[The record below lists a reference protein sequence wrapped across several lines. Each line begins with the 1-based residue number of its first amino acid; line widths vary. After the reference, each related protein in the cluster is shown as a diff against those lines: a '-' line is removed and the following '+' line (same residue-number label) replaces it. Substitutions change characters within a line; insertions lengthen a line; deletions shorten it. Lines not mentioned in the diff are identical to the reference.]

1 MLNTTKRRTSMAD
14 LVKAAR
20 IAFASQYS
28 YVLKAQ
34 NFHWNVEGS
43 DFSEYH
49 KLFGMIYEEAE
60 GTIDDFAENI
70 RKLGAYAPA
79 GFNMLSSL
87 STIEEI
93 ADIPDAMTMIGLLA
107 EDSIKMAE
115 LCAMVYEIAEAQRE
129 FGFANFL
136 ADRQDA
142 FKKHAWMLNATLK

>member
-1 MLNTTKRRTSMAD
+1 MAN
-14 LVKAAR
+14 LVKASR
-20 IAFASQYS
+20 IAFASQYA

-34 NFHWNVEGS
+34 NFHWNVEGQNFS
-43 DFSEYH
+43 DFHE
-49 KLFGMIYEEAE
+49 LFGSIYQDAE
-60 GTIDDFAENI
+60 GSIDDFAENI

-79 GFNMLSSL
+79 GFSMLGSL
-87 STIEEI
+87 STIDEI
-93 ADIPDAMTMIGLLA
+93 SDIPDAMTMVGILA

-142 FKKHAWMLNATLK
+142 FKKHAWMLNSILK